1 MTMWHVVGPLAL
13 GVAVGV
19 FSGLIGVGGG
29 IILIPALIYIFGM
42 AQHLA
47 QGTSLAMLL
56 PPTGILAFMEY
67 YKAGKVNWQLG
78 LLIAAGV
85 LLGGYF
91 GGAWAQ
97 EISAPTLRKVFAIAM
112 VATAAKMFLQK

>member
-1 MTMWHVVGPLAL
+1 MTMWHVVGALAL

-42 AQHLA
+42 DQHLA

-85 LLGGYF
+85 FLGGYF

-97 EISAPTLRKVFAIAM
+97 EISGPALRKVFAIAM
-112 VATAAKMFLQK
+112 VVTAAKMFLQK

>member
-1 MTMWHVVGPLAL
+1 MTSWHVIGALAL
-13 GVAVGV
+13 GLAVGV

-29 IILIPALIYIFGM
+29 IILIPALVYLFGM
-42 AQHLA
+42 DQHLA

-78 LLIAAGV
+78 LIIAAGV
-85 LLGGYF
+85 VLGGYF

-97 EISAPTLRKVFAIAM
+97 HISGPNLRRLFAAAM
-112 VATAAKMFLQK
+112 IATALKMMF